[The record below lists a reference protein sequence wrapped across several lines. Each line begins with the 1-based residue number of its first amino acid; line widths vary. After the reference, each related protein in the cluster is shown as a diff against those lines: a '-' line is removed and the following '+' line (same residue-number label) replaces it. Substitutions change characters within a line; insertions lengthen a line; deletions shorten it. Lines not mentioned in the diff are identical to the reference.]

1 MVAPTGHEVGT
12 DRFVRNTEPLDLL
25 RSIVRRDGYRT
36 GHTSRGDVAAK
47 AIHQSALTTGS
58 KGDFRRPL
66 TRGVPL
72 ELELFQISAPLLE
85 RSGAALRDSRNS
97 SSSNLIYSYNY
108 SLGASVE
115 LSAVAYNLLTNQNKP
130 VSVSVGVLT

>member
-1 MVAPTGHEVGT
+1 MKLNVLAGYDLGASCDYDEDCIADHSYC
-12 DRFVRNTEPLDLL
+12 RNQQVCQCRIGFQPSPDGITCLAT
-25 RSIVRRDGYRT
+25 SIKWWLGV
-36 GHTSRGDVAAK
+36 
-47 AIHQSALTTGS
+47 
-58 KGDFRRPL
+58 
-66 TRGVPL
+66 RGVPL

>member
-1 MVAPTGHEVGT
+1 
-12 DRFVRNTEPLDLL
+12 
-25 RSIVRRDGYRT
+25 
-36 GHTSRGDVAAK
+36 
-47 AIHQSALTTGS
+47 
-58 KGDFRRPL
+58 
-66 TRGVPL
+66 
-72 ELELFQISAPLLE
+72 LELFQISAPLLE